1 MKKEFLDYI
10 LDILDISKKS
20 QEFVKGMTFEE
31 FQIDYRT
38 NFAVA
43 RSLEII
49 GEAVKRIP
57 QEVKEKYPEIP
68 WRAIAGMRDKII
80 HGYDNVDLALVWETV
95 NKRIP
100 QLQKDFEKIYLDYSK
115 M

>member
-1 MKKEFLDYI
+1 MKKEFLDYLI
-10 LDILDISKKS
+10 DILDVSEKA
-20 QEFVKGMTFEE
+20 QDFVKGMTFEE
-31 FQIDYRT
+31 FEIDFRT

-57 QEVKEKYPEIP
+57 DDVKINYPQIP

-80 HGYDNVDLALVWETV
+80 HGYDNINLLLVWETV
-95 NKRIP
+95 TVKLPKIQR
-100 QLQKDFEKIYLDYSK
+100 KFEQILKDYS
-115 M
+115 

>member
-1 MKKEFLDYI
+1 MKREFLDYI
-10 LDILDISKKS
+10 TDILEVSKKS
-20 QEFVKGMTFEE
+20 QKFVEGMTFEE
-31 FQIDYRT
+31 FKLDYRT

-57 QEVKEKYPEIP
+57 QEIKEEYPEIP

-80 HGYDNVDLALVWETV
+80 HGYDNVDLALVWETIT
-95 NKRIP
+95 KRIP
-100 QLQKDFEKIYLDYSK
+100 QVQKDFERIYEDYS
-115 M
+115 

>member
-1 MKKEFLDYI
+1 MKKEFLDYLI
-10 LDILDISKKS
+10 DILDVSEKA

-31 FQIDYRT
+31 FKIDFRT

-57 QEVKEKYPEIP
+57 DDVKINYPQIP

-80 HGYDNVDLALVWETV
+80 HGYDNINLLLVWETV
-95 NKRIP
+95 TVKLPKIHKEFE
-100 QLQKDFEKIYLDYSK
+100 QILQDYS
-115 M
+115 